1 MNGDWRAFP
10 SPLRVEKAL
19 AMIPDNKLKAQRQD
33 RTVPLKTKD
42 AAVSRQ

>member
-1 MNGDWRAFP
+1 MEIGAP
-10 SPLRVEKAL
+10 SPAHYASKKAL

-42 AAVSRQ
+42 AAVSRR